1 MTIKTMMIKIKNQG
15 RWIREL
21 KTSWASWLKWMKVKK
36 IWFSKDQG
44 VILSQISN
52 ISIWIQLVEIK
63 NQFQNIWR
71 KVHMFSSKREISK
84 LKFKNM
90 WFLEDSWRGK
100 LNNWKMEKLRKNQ
113 ERKILNTMI
122 LNKRNLPR
130 NKVLII
136 KDHS

>member
-71 KVHMFSSKREISK
+71 KVHMFSNKREISK

-90 WFLEDSWRGK
+90 LFLEGSWRER
-100 LNNWKMEKLRKNQ
+100 LNNWKMEKLKKNQ
-113 ERKILNTMI
+113 ERRILNMMI
-122 LNKRNLPR
+122 LNKKNLLR